1 MVYRKHVK
9 MFKSQV
15 ESQLQNLLHSLLTD
29 TPPILGLTRA
39 CLHDVRQPRQTVWPT
54 LPQVMRLS
62 F

>member
-1 MVYRKHVK
+1 

-15 ESQLQNLLHSLLTD
+15 ESPMQNLLHSLLTD

-39 CLHDVRQPRQTVWPT
+39 CLYDYVRQPRQTVWPT
-54 LPQVMRLS
+54 LLQVMPLL

>member
-15 ESQLQNLLHSLLTD
+15 ESPLQNLPHSLLTD
-29 TPPILGLTRA
+29 TSPILGLTRA
-39 CLHDVRQPRQTVWPT
+39 CLYEVRQPLQTGWPT
-54 LPQVMRLS
+54 LPQVMSLL